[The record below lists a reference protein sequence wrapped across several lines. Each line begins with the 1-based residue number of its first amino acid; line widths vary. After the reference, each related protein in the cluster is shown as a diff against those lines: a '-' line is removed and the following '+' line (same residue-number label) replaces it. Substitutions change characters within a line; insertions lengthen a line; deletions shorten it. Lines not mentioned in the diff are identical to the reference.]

1 VPLFILEDDPQR
13 SGAYEQRL
21 NHRDPVDV
29 PVESRALVEALVY
42 IRADESRNGGRKDM
56 EDEMV
61 AQEAEEDLVDVVR
74 KRRQAQLVGER
85 LARLHEQR
93 GRRKRVPHIGSE

>member
-1 VPLFILEDDPQR
+1 M
-13 SGAYEQRL
+13 
-21 NHRDPVDV
+21 DV

-42 IRADESRNGGRKDM
+42 VRADEPRNGRGEDM

-74 KRRQAQLVGER
+74 KRRQAELVGEG